1 MKLKGSTRCNQQRVL
16 TWLQSWDWLTQGL
29 TLTAL
34 ANTINNAFLA
44 PMNSFSPLHPE
55 ASGDVQHTNPPTVTE
70 FRVLKKLTRLNPAKA
85 SGPDGIPAWLLKENA
100 DLLVQVVGDILNCS
114 YSEARLPQSWK
125 EVDIAPVPKQTP
137 EYDVNKHL
145 RPISRTP
152 LLSFPS

>member
-55 ASGDVQHTNPPTVTE
+55 TSGDVQHTISANGYWV
-70 FRVLKKLTRLNPAKA
+70 KA
-85 SGPDGIPAWLLKENA
+85 LGPGGIPAWLLKENE
-100 DLLVQVVGDILNCS
+100 DLLAQVVTDILNCS
-114 YSEARLPQSWK
+114 CSEVRLPQSWK
-125 EVDIAPVPKQTP
+125 EADIAPVPKQTP
-137 EYDVNKHL
+137 VYDVNKHL
-145 RPISRTP
+145 RSISLTP

>member
-1 MKLKGSTRCNQQRVL
+1 MKLKGSAGCNQQRVL

-70 FRVLKKLTRLNPAKA
+70 FSVLKKLPVLIRLKPQGRTAYLRAFWK
-85 SGPDGIPAWLLKENA
+85 KEGRHTA
-100 DLLVQVVGDILNCS
+100 QVVIDVSNCS

-125 EVDIAPVPKQTP
+125 EADIAPVPKQTP
-137 EYDVNKHL
+137 VYDVNKHL
-145 RPISRTP
+145 RSISLTP